1 MPTALKRKKRELK
14 LEPQCRSYQLDP
26 SAVDEVA
33 RTVEVAFSSE
43 EEIQRWWGNEI
54 LDHDDGSVRL
64 GRLNDGGAVLVEH
77 DRRDHIGVV
86 EKAWIG
92 EDRVARAIV
101 RFGKSARAEE
111 VFQDVKDGVKPHIST
126 WYTIHRAILEEERDD
141 GPDTYRI
148 MDWEP
153 NEISFVAIP
162 FDTTVGV
169 GRSAETAE
177 TKVTI
182 EYRNQEMDPDEVIKD
197 PEPGDGGEKRS
208 KEPKP
213 VNVRAVEDKARDG
226 ERNRVADILALGEQH
241 DSNQLARSFVKEGK
255 SVDEFKTK
263 LLESRGK
270 PVESDAADL
279 GLTEKEKGQFSIVRG
294 LRALADPSNPRLREE
309 AAFEFE
315 VSDAAS
321 KKRGKEAQGIHV
333 PFEVLAHE
341 RRDLNVGTAT
351 AGGHT
356 VSTDLLASSF
366 IDLLRNYS
374 ALLPMSTVLTGLVG
388 DVAIPRLTGAATAY
402 WVGEGSAPTE
412 SQETFGQLAMS
423 PKTVAGT
430 VDLTRKLL
438 LQSSNV
444 GEPLVRRDLATV
456 LSLALDLAGIN
467 GSGTGS
473 EPEGILNT
481 SGIGSVALGTNGG
494 APAWEDLVKLEEEV
508 AVDNALMGN
517 LRYLS
522 NAKFRSKLKRT
533 SINATYGDKM
543 ILDGNDVNGYEFV
556 TSNQVP
562 STLTKGTGSNLSAA
576 IFGNFADWVI
586 GLWSGVDIIV
596 DPYSQSRSGTVQVT
610 AFQDADMGPRHEES
624 FAAIV
629 DAITT

>member
-1 MPTALKRKKRELK
+1 MNPTALKGKSTLK
-14 LEPQCRSYQLDP
+14 LKPQYRSYQLDLK
-26 SAVDEVA
+26 AIDEEA
-33 RTVEVAFSSE
+33 RTVEVAFASE
-43 EEIQRWWGNEI
+43 EEIHRWWGIEI
-54 LDHDDGSVRL
+54 LDHDEGSVRL

-77 DRRDHIGVV
+77 DTREHVGVV

-101 RFGKSARAEE
+101 RFGNSARADE
-111 VFQDVKDGVKPHIST
+111 VFQDVKDGIKPHIST
-126 WYTIHRAILEEERDD
+126 WYAIHRVLLEEERDD

-148 MDWEP
+148 VDWEP
-153 NEISFVAIP
+153 LEISFVAIP
-162 FDTTVGV
+162 FDPSVGV
-169 GRSAETAE
+169 GRSAEATE
-177 TKVTI
+177 I
-182 EYRNQEMDPDEVIKD
+182 EIPIENRSQEMDPAKNKE
-197 PEPGDGGEKRS
+197 PEKGDGGQRS
-208 KEPKP
+208 TEPKP
-213 VNVRAVEDKARDG
+213 VDVRAVKDEARDM
-226 ERNRVADILALGEQH
+226 ERNRVQDIMALGEQH
-241 DSNQLARSFVKEGK
+241 DSNELARTFVKEGR

-270 PVESDAADL
+270 PVESDAAEL
-279 GLTEKEKGQFSIVRG
+279 GLTDKEKNNFSIVRG
-294 LRALADPSNPRLREE
+294 LRGLIDPRFRDE
-309 AAFEFE
+309 AGFEFE
-315 VSDAAS
+315 VSEAAA
-321 KKRGKEAQGIHV
+321 KKRGKELEVGSLHV
-333 PFEVLAHE
+333 PHEILAHE

-356 VSTDLLASSF
+356 VATDLLASSF
-366 IDLLRNYS
+366 IELLRNLS
-374 ALLPMSTVLTGLVG
+374 GVLPISTVLTGLVG

-430 VDLTRKLL
+430 VDITRKLL
-438 LQSSNV
+438 MQSSMDV
-444 GEPLVRRDLATV
+444 EALVRGDLAAV
-456 LSLALDLAGIN
+456 LALALDLAAIN
-467 GSGTGS
+467 GSGSGS

-481 SGIGSVALGTNGG
+481 TGIGSVALGTNGA

-533 SINATYGDKM
+533 AINSTYGDRM
-543 ILDGNDVNGYEFV
+543 ILDGDEVNGYGFV

-562 STLTKGTGSNLSAA
+562 SNLTKGTGTNLSAC
-576 IFGNFADWVI
+576 IFGNFADWLI
-586 GLWSGVDIIV
+586 SLWSGVDFIV

-610 AFQDADMGPRHEES
+610 ALQDADMGPRHEES